1 MADWVT
7 RLGRVPV
14 DGQTLKH
21 LSDAGLLVADSRRSR
36 PLWFDGRFLTARDL
50 QREQTYFMTRQAD
63 LAGAV
68 GGGVV
73 RGLWVHPGSK
83 ATNLRVEKGFG
94 IASGGERI
102 VLVQDVDLD
111 LGNLPSLDQ
120 INRMLGFSKTPASP
134 WRTLSGLF
142 VLAARAVEFTAN
154 PTGAYPTRLGEERR
168 VEDGE
173 IVEAVLLTL
182 IPYDLSEN
190 PENPALRRAAA
201 AHDLFVKG
209 TGYAAPPSALPL
221 AMVELDRGFVRW
233 VDVPMVRQDM
243 GSAESDILGLGMA
256 PRPVRAAHF
265 QQARQMF
272 QDIADARRSAGLS
285 PAFTASD
292 YFLSLPS
299 AGLLP
304 AAAVD
309 AKAMTQTFFPPAVQ
323 VDLSIIPEDEL
334 PCRVEESFLL
344 PPIDLTASEETLAAT
359 AVLICLPLPRNAFRQ
374 AAAELESSETPLP
387 SANTVQKTRT
397 SYLALLHETTRPTKT
412 PAAVSLTARSRWPA
426 LIAQQSVLWYVRRR
440 NLNVRDDVVGA
451 KVPVLAD
458 EFRDERAMRAYL
470 KEKGLADKYTR
481 LKVRASA
488 EADLVM
494 ASLLTSRKFRESET
508 LLKAAVRE
516 LEQVKR
522 LDAGTAREISKR
534 YDDENLGE
542 GIRLVEET
550 VLEPETR
557 PDGTPD
563 PEARRRNDGIRKKLA
578 DAHVVPEIDRLMQ
591 CLKPEEQEKFLKEL
605 ARMVADTAV
614 KPQALAEYVRK
625 VMRSVES

>member
-14 DGQTLKH
+14 DGQTLKQ
-21 LSDAGLLVADSRRSR
+21 LSDAGLLVADTRRTR

-63 LAGAV
+63 LSGAV
-68 GGGVV
+68 GYGVV
-73 RGLWVHPGSK
+73 RGLWVYPGSK

-102 VLVQDVDLD
+102 VLAQDVDVD
-111 LGNLPSLDQ
+111 LGNLPSLDH
-120 INRMLGFSKTPASP
+120 INRMLGFSKTPAPP

-182 IPYDLSEN
+182 IPYDVGEN
-190 PENPALRRAAA
+190 TENPALRRAAA
-201 AHDLFVKG
+201 AHDIFVKG

-243 GSAESDILGLGMA
+243 GSAESDVLGLGMA

-265 QQARQMF
+265 QQARRMF
-272 QDIADARRSAGLS
+272 QDIADARRSAGQ
-285 PAFTASD
+285 PAAFAASD
-292 YFLSLPS
+292 HFLSLPP

-304 AAAVD
+304 AAALD
-309 AKAMTQTFFPPAVQ
+309 AKTLTQTFFPPAVQ

-334 PCRVEESFLL
+334 PCLVEESFLL
-344 PPIDLTASEETLAAT
+344 PPIDLTAPEEALAAT
-359 AVLICLPLPRNAFRQ
+359 SVLVCIPLPRNKFRQ
-374 AAAELESSETPLP
+374 AAAELETLETPLP
-387 SANTVQKTRT
+387 SANTARKSRA
-397 SYLALLHETTRPTKT
+397 SYLALLHETTRTTET
-412 PAAVSLTARSRWPA
+412 PAAVSLTAGSRWA
-426 LIAQQSVLWYVRRR
+426 SLIAQQSVLWYVRRR
-440 NLNVRDDVVGA
+440 NLNYRDDVVGA

-508 LLKAAVRE
+508 LLKAVVRE

-522 LDAGTAREISKR
+522 LDAGAAREIMRR

-542 GIRLVEET
+542 GLRLVEET
-550 VLEPETR
+550 LLEPETR
-557 PDGTPD
+557 PDGSVD

-578 DAHVVPEIDRLMQ
+578 EAQVVPEIDQLMRR
-591 CLKPEEQEKFLKEL
+591 LKPEEQEKFMREL
-605 ARMVADTAV
+605 TRMVVDTAV
-614 KPQALAEYVRK
+614 KPQAIAEYVRK